1 MFARNEVGIGRA
13 SADSEQLHVP
23 GESNPPA
30 LHLSASLH
38 SPPPF
43 SRSASIPEEPF
54 YSEHW
59 FLALVGAL
67 LTLVI
72 VGFIVLLFLANRGNK
87 QKEQQQNGE
96 KKRKRKKSCGGGN
109 GRHAGESAFN
119 TLQLADGEIVSY
131 ELYAK
136 RNERSVPGSVESNMG
151 AGVGVLSG

>member
-1 MFARNEVGIGRA
+1 MCRVSPTHQHSIC
-13 SADSEQLHVP
+13 
-23 GESNPPA
+23 PPPCI
-30 LHLSASLH
+30 L
-38 SPPPF
+38 PPPF